1 MSLHQKIEIDTT
13 LLTRYLAGEATP
25 DEAMAIDDWLKDQ
38 RHVEELEHM
47 QQSWQLIYGG
57 VAYEAPNEN
66 QEWAALEAAL
76 HTEKKYGNRIRLV
89 IRYAVAALIVGVLF
103 GAGLYT
109 YLQYRT
115 PVWQHAVAE
124 VPGSVRKG
132 VLPDGSGIVVN
143 RNGTLQ
149 YATDYN
155 KEDRK
160 VLLQG
165 EGYFDVVADK
175 DRPFIVESG
184 ALKIQVLGTSF
195 NVKEDNVNTVVAVTT
210 GKVKLYT
217 AKHALIVAAGQTGTY
232 IKDTE
237 ELLLSNN
244 IDANSIS
251 YATGDFSFQD
261 MPLPDICR
269 HLENTF
275 GVKIIL
281 NNEQLSQCRMSAHF
295 KDRSLTYIMDI
306 LSATLN
312 IEYTISNNI
321 IHISGNGCN

>member
-25 DEAMAIDDWLKDQ
+25 DEAMAIDDWLKDHS
-38 RHVEELEHM
+38 HVEELERM

-76 HTEKKYGNRIRLV
+76 DTEKKYGSRIRLV
-89 IRYAVAALIVGVLF
+89 IRYAVAALIVGVLI
-103 GAGLYT
+103 GGGLYT
-109 YLQYRT
+109 YLQYSK
-115 PVWQHAVAE
+115 PVWQDAVAATA
-124 VPGSVRKG
+124 GSVRKG
-132 VLPDGSGIVVN
+132 VLPDGSGIVIN
-143 RNGTLQ
+143 RNSNLQ
-149 YATDYN
+149 YAADYN
-155 KEDRK
+155 KDDRK

-195 NVKEDNVNTVVAVTT
+195 NVKEDNVNTVVVVTT

-217 AKHALIVAAGQTGTY
+217 AKRTLIVAAGQTGTY
-232 IKDTE
+232 VNATE
-237 ELLLSNN
+237 ELLLSDN

-281 NNEQLSQCRMSAHF
+281 NNEQLSQCSMSAHF

-306 LSATLN
+306 MSATLN
-312 IEYTISNNI
+312 IEYTINDNI

>member
-25 DEAMAIDDWLKDQ
+25 DEAMAIDDWLKD
-38 RHVEELEHM
+38 HSHFAELERM

-66 QEWAALEAAL
+66 QEWVALEAAL
-76 HTEKKYGNRIRLV
+76 ATEKKHGSLRRMV

-109 YLQYRT
+109 YLEYRT
-115 PVWQHAVAE
+115 QVWQHAVAE
-124 VPGSVRKG
+124 ATGSVRKG
-132 VLPDGSGIVVN
+132 VLPDGSGIVIN
-143 RNGTLQ
+143 RNSTLQ
-149 YATDYN
+149 YAADYN
-155 KEDRK
+155 KADRK
-160 VLLQG
+160 VLLHG
-165 EGYFDVVADK
+165 EGYFNVVTDK
-175 DRPFIVESG
+175 DRPFIVHSG

-217 AKHALIVAAGQTGTY
+217 AKRELIVVAGQTGTY
-232 IKDTE
+232 VKGTE

-244 IDANSIS
+244 IDANSFS

-281 NNEQLSQCRMSAHF
+281 NNEQLAQCRMSAHF

-306 LSATLN
+306 LSATLD
-312 IEYTISNNI
+312 IEYTINNNI

>member
-1 MSLHQKIEIDTT
+1 MSLHQKIAIDTT

-25 DEAMAIDDWLKDQ
+25 DEAMAIDDWLKDDSHIQ
-38 RHVEELEHM
+38 EFESM

-76 HTEKKYGNRIRLV
+76 PGEKKYGSLKRLV
-89 IRYAVAALIVGVLF
+89 IRYAVAALIAGVLL

-109 YLQYRT
+109 YLQYST
-115 PVWQHAVAE
+115 PVWQDAVVAAA
-124 VPGSVRKG
+124 GNIRKG

-149 YATDYN
+149 YARDYN
-155 KEDRK
+155 KDDRK
-160 VLLQG
+160 VLLKG

-175 DRPFIVESG
+175 DHPFVVHSG

-195 NVKEDNVNTVVAVTT
+195 NVKEDTGRTTVAVTT

-217 AKHALIVAAGQTGTY
+217 TDHELIVAAGQTGTY
-232 IKDTE
+232 LQQTD
-237 ELLLSNN
+237 ELLLSDT

-281 NNEQLSQCRMSAHF
+281 DNAQLSQCRMSAHF
-295 KDRSLTYIMDI
+295 KDRPFTYIMDI
-306 LSATLN
+306 LSATLD
-312 IEYTISNNI
+312 ISYTTSNNI

>member
-25 DEAMAIDDWLKDQ
+25 DEAMAIDDWLKDHS
-38 RHVEELEHM
+38 HVAELESM

-66 QEWAALEAAL
+66 QEWVALEAAL
-76 HTEKKYGNRIRLV
+76 ATKKKHGSLRWLV
-89 IRYAVAALIVGVLF
+89 IRYAVAALIIGALF

-109 YLQYRT
+109 YRQYNT
-115 PVWQHAVAE
+115 PAWQHAVVEAT
-124 VPGSVRKG
+124 GSVQKG
-132 VLPDGSGIVVN
+132 VLPDGSGIVIN
-143 RNGTLQ
+143 RNSTLQ
-149 YATDYN
+149 YAADYN
-155 KEDRK
+155 KDDRK
-160 VLLQG
+160 VLLHG
-165 EGYFDVVADK
+165 EGYFNVVTDK
-175 DRPFIVESG
+175 DRPFIVHSG

-195 NVKEDNVNTVVAVTT
+195 NVKEDNVNTVVVVTT

-217 AKHALIVAAGQTGTY
+217 TKHELIVAAGQTGTY
-232 IKDTE
+232 VKDTE

-261 MPLPDICR
+261 MPLPDICH

-281 NNEQLSQCRMSAHF
+281 NNEQLTQCRMSAHF

-312 IEYTISNNI
+312 VEYTINNNI